1 MQMPHFTRLCVLLLA
16 LAGGCIQPAAAG
28 PSERQGH
35 SQREDQAERQGSD
48 PRGDGHRRIIIADS
62 GMSLD
67 QAVSMV
73 EKRYNARVVRT
84 EVRNE
89 GNRKIYVLR
98 LLNDA
103 GRVWTVRVDASSGSV
118 S

>member
-1 MQMPHFTRLCVLLLA
+1 MKTPRFPSYCLA
-16 LAGGCIQPAAAG
+16 LFVLAATCAQGG
-28 PSERQGH
+28 ER
-35 SQREDQAERQGSD
+35 DA
-48 PRGDGHRRIIIADS
+48 PRRGVESGRGRIVLADS

-73 EKRYNARVVRT
+73 EKRFKARVVRT
-84 EVRNE
+84 DVRQE
-89 GNRKIYVLR
+89 GDRKIYVLR

-118 S
+118 N

>member
-1 MQMPHFTRLCVLLLA
+1 MQLPHFTRLCTLTLA
-16 LAGGCIQPAAAG
+16 LALSCGYAHAGDLRWVAPTASAIESQPSYG
-28 PSERQGH
+28 EV
-35 SQREDQAERQGSD
+35 
-48 PRGDGHRRIIIADS
+48 RRIVVADS

-73 EKRYNARVVRT
+73 EKRYKARVVRT
-84 EVRNE
+84 EVRTE
-89 GNRKIYVLR
+89 GDRKIYVLR

>member
-1 MQMPHFTRLCVLLLA
+1 MTTPRRSIFCLLLLA
-16 LAGGCIQPAAAG
+16 LASESACARDYGLPPAGEDGG
-28 PSERQGH
+28 QG
-35 SQREDQAERQGSD
+35 G
-48 PRGDGHRRIIIADS
+48 RIVVADS

-73 EKRYNARVVRT
+73 EKKFNARVVRT
-84 EVRNE
+84 ETRNE

>member
-1 MQMPHFTRLCVLLLA
+1 MNLRRLSRLCVLLLA
-16 LAGGCIQPAAAG
+16 VSASVAVAGDRGAPGRGSPGDRPGRIVLAN
-28 PSERQGH
+28 
-35 SQREDQAERQGSD
+35 
-48 PRGDGHRRIIIADS
+48 S

-73 EKRYNARVVRT
+73 EKRYKARVVRT
-84 EVRNE
+84 EVRSE
-89 GNRKIYVLR
+89 GDRKIYVLR

-118 S
+118 N

>member
-1 MQMPHFTRLCVLLLA
+1 MTTHRPTIFCLA
-16 LAGGCIQPAAAG
+16 LLTLASESACARGYGLPPA
-28 PSERQGH
+28 
-35 SQREDQAERQGSD
+35 GSD
-48 PRGDGHRRIIIADS
+48 GPGEDIVLADS

-73 EKRYNARVVRT
+73 EKRFKARVVRT
-84 EVRNE
+84 ETRNE

>member
-1 MQMPHFTRLCVLLLA
+1 MRTPRHTSSLLMLFLLA
-16 LAGGCIQPAAAG
+16 AGSVQAGDPETATRPA
-28 PSERQGH
+28 
-35 SQREDQAERQGSD
+35 
-48 PRGDGHRRIIIADS
+48 GDRRIVVAAS

-73 EKRYNARVVRT
+73 EKRFNARVVRT
-84 EVRNE
+84 ETRRE
-89 GNRKIYVLR
+89 GDRTIYVLR

-103 GRVWTVRVDASSGSV
+103 GRVWTVRVDAASGSV

>member
-1 MQMPHFTRLCVLLLA
+1 MTTPRHFVTLLVLLA
-16 LAGGCIQPAAAG
+16 LAACTAHAGEHEAITRPAGAGAAR
-28 PSERQGH
+28 ER
-35 SQREDQAERQGSD
+35 
-48 PRGDGHRRIIIADS
+48 IVLADS

-73 EKRYNARVVRT
+73 EKRFKARVVRT
-84 EVRNE
+84 ETRNE
-89 GNRKIYVLR
+89 GDRKVYVLR

-103 GRVWTVRVDASSGSV
+103 GRVWTVKVDAASGSV

>member
-1 MQMPHFTRLCVLLLA
+1 MLLVLAACSVHAGDHEATTTRP
-16 LAGGCIQPAAAG
+16 GN
-28 PSERQGH
+28 
-35 SQREDQAERQGSD
+35 
-48 PRGDGHRRIIIADS
+48 DGRIVVADS

-73 EKRYNARVVRT
+73 EKRFKARVVRT
-84 EVRNE
+84 ETRNE

-98 LLNDA
+98 LLNEA
-103 GRVWTVRVDASSGSV
+103 GRVWTVRVDAASGSV

>member
-1 MQMPHFTRLCVLLLA
+1 MSTPRHSSFCLALLLLA
-16 LAGGCIQPAAAG
+16 ACSAQAGDHDATRTGTGTAG
-28 PSERQGH
+28 
-35 SQREDQAERQGSD
+35 
-48 PRGDGHRRIIIADS
+48 RIILAEG

-73 EKRYNARVVRT
+73 EKRFKARVVRT
-84 EVRNE
+84 ETRNE
-89 GNRKIYVLR
+89 GNRKVYVLR

-103 GRVWTVRVDASSGSV
+103 GRVWTVRVDAASGSV

>member
-1 MQMPHFTRLCVLLLA
+1 MTTPRHTRYWLVVLA
-16 LAGGCIQPAAAG
+16 LAAFSAQAG
-28 PSERQGH
+28 NCEPPTSSPGH
-35 SQREDQAERQGSD
+35 D
-48 PRGDGHRRIIIADS
+48 RRIVVADS

-73 EKRYNARVVRT
+73 EKRFKARVVRT
-84 EVRNE
+84 ETRDD
-89 GNRKIYVLR
+89 GGRKIYVLR

-103 GRVWTVRVDASSGSV
+103 GRVWTVRVDAASGSV

>member
-1 MQMPHFTRLCVLLLA
+1 MNLPRLSSLCVVLLA
-16 LAGGCIQPAAAG
+16 VAAG
-28 PSERQGH
+28 SAVADARAPGRGS
-35 SQREDQAERQGSD
+35 SQGSEG
-48 PRGDGHRRIIIADS
+48 RQIVLADS

-73 EKRYNARVVRT
+73 EKRFNARVVRT

-89 GNRKIYVLR
+89 GNRKVYVLR

-103 GRVWTVRVDASSGSV
+103 GRVWTVRVDASNGSV

>member
-1 MQMPHFTRLCVLLLA
+1 MLFA
-16 LAGGCIQPAAAG
+16 LAACSAQAGDHEATTRPA
-28 PSERQGH
+28 
-35 SQREDQAERQGSD
+35 DD
-48 PRGDGHRRIIIADS
+48 RRIVLAES

-73 EKRYNARVVRT
+73 EKRFKARVVRT
-84 EVRNE
+84 ETRQE
-89 GNRKIYVLR
+89 GDRKIYVLR

-103 GRVWTVRVDASSGSV
+103 GRVWTVRVDAASGSV

>member
-1 MQMPHFTRLCVLLLA
+1 MKTPRLSSTLLIVLVLAACSVKAGNHEVTTTRP
-16 LAGGCIQPAAAG
+16 GY
-28 PSERQGH
+28 
-35 SQREDQAERQGSD
+35 
-48 PRGDGHRRIIIADS
+48 DGRIVVADS

-73 EKRYNARVVRT
+73 EKRFNARVVRT
-84 EVRNE
+84 ETRNE

-103 GRVWTVRVDASSGSV
+103 GRVWTVRVDAASGSV

>member
-1 MQMPHFTRLCVLLLA
+1 MKTPRHSSSWLVLLA
-16 LAGGCIQPAAAG
+16 LAACSVHAG
-28 PSERQGH
+28 DDETTNRPTGQGH
-35 SQREDQAERQGSD
+35 
-48 PRGDGHRRIIIADS
+48 IVLADS

-73 EKRYNARVVRT
+73 EKRFKARVVRT
-84 EVRNE
+84 ETRQDGDHKV
-89 GNRKIYVLR
+89 YVLR

-103 GRVWTVRVDASSGSV
+103 GRVWTVRVDAASGSV

>member
-1 MQMPHFTRLCVLLLA
+1 MKTPRHSSSLLVLLA
-16 LAGGCIQPAAAG
+16 LAACSVKAG
-28 PSERQGH
+28 DHETTTRPP
-35 SQREDQAERQGSD
+35 D
-48 PRGDGHRRIIIADS
+48 DGRIVMADS

-73 EKRYNARVVRT
+73 EKRFNARVVRT
-84 EVRNE
+84 ETRSE

-98 LLNDA
+98 LLNEA
-103 GRVWTVRVDASSGSV
+103 GRVWTVRVDAASGSV

>member
-1 MQMPHFTRLCVLLLA
+1 MKTPRFPSYCLA
-16 LAGGCIQPAAAG
+16 LFVLAAACAQAG
-28 PSERQGH
+28 ERDAPH
-35 SQREDQAERQGSD
+35 
-48 PRGDGHRRIIIADS
+48 RGTESSRGRIVLADS

-73 EKRYNARVVRT
+73 EKRFKARVVRT
-84 EVRNE
+84 DVRQE
-89 GNRKIYVLR
+89 GDRKIYVLR

-118 S
+118 N

>member
-1 MQMPHFTRLCVLLLA
+1 MKTPRHSSSLLMLLVLA
-16 LAGGCIQPAAAG
+16 ACSAHAGSHGTVARP
-28 PSERQGH
+28 
-35 SQREDQAERQGSD
+35 D
-48 PRGDGHRRIIIADS
+48 DGRIVIADS

-73 EKRYNARVVRT
+73 EKRFNARVVRT
-84 EVRNE
+84 ETRNE

-98 LLNDA
+98 LLNEA

>member
-1 MQMPHFTRLCVLLLA
+1 MKTPRHSSALLMVLVLAACSVKAGDHEPKTR
-16 LAGGCIQPAAAG
+16 PA
-28 PSERQGH
+28 
-35 SQREDQAERQGSD
+35 D
-48 PRGDGHRRIIIADS
+48 DGHIVLADS
-62 GMSLD
+62 GISLD

-73 EKRYNARVVRT
+73 EKRFNARVVKT
-84 EVRNE
+84 ETRNE

-103 GRVWTVRVDASSGSV
+103 GRVWTVKVDAASGSV

>member
-1 MQMPHFTRLCVLLLA
+1 MKTPRHSSSCLVLLA
-16 LAGGCIQPAAAG
+16 LAACSVHAG
-28 PSERQGH
+28 
-35 SQREDQAERQGSD
+35 DQEATGT
-48 PRGDGHRRIIIADS
+48 GDGRIVVAAS

-73 EKRYNARVVRT
+73 EKRFKARVVKT
-84 EVRNE
+84 ETRHE
-89 GNRKIYVLR
+89 GDRKVYVLR

-103 GRVWTVRVDASSGSV
+103 GRVWTVRVDAASGSI

>member
-1 MQMPHFTRLCVLLLA
+1 MRTPRHTSSLLMVFLLA
-16 LAGGCIQPAAAG
+16 ACSAQAGDHDKTARPA
-28 PSERQGH
+28 
-35 SQREDQAERQGSD
+35 DD
-48 PRGDGHRRIIIADS
+48 RRIVLAES

-73 EKRYNARVVRT
+73 EKRFKARVVKT
-84 EVRNE
+84 ETRQE
-89 GNRKIYVLR
+89 GDRKIYVLR

-103 GRVWTVRVDASSGSV
+103 GRVWTVRVDAASGSV